1 MSIEVETEA
10 MNGKTKTFEVKTYSG
25 PVVSQSGGVILTP
38 ERGRALELSIEA
50 FCEIAA
56 YVLENTDVQGPNDA
70 RIALIRKIRKGRFA
84 AGYNP
89 GNKRF
94 VLAQ

>member
-1 MSIEVETEA
+1 MSIEVETET
-10 MNGKTKTFEVKTYSG
+10 MNGKTETFEVKTFSK
-25 PVVSQSGGVILTP
+25 PIVSQNGGVVFSFK
-38 ERGRALELSIEA
+38 RGKTLELSIEA

-56 YVLENTDVQGPNDA
+56 YVFENTDIQGPGDA
-70 RIALIRKIRKGRFA
+70 RIALIRKIRKGRFG